1 MALAGSSVSG
11 KQRVLTSAHDIRDYA
26 LAHLGKCFFWVA
38 GDALTI
44 YILIR
49 HNGYAS
55 RSAGLIFLAALLWN
69 ALCDV
74 LVGLWADRRG
84 AAGRSMAGI
93 LGFAAPLMGLAFAAS
108 LFLSNQHV
116 VLTVG
121 AALLFRTA
129 FSVFDVPHNAMMA
142 RLSTTPALGVKI
154 ANLRTI
160 CSGIASL
167 VVGIVAMPLLA
178 RSDSMSTV
186 LLIAPLATVAVALML
201 PFLAIVPRLERLPY
215 HTAQVGGM
223 PSLGFVPLCVVTA
236 LGTIALGVLGK
247 AVLHLDLSRSQWT
260 MGILLALMLGRVVAV
275 GVTGTLIARLG
286 SAGALRVA
294 YLASAVLILCLPL
307 AVAADARAA
316 LAVVVVFGIASGAVT
331 IVSWVI
337 LATLVQSPG
346 TRSQRGALRF
356 GVFTMIAKVILG
368 VGGFLLGAILSYS
381 IGAAAAEA
389 TMSPATLWGLCLVT
403 ASGTLLAAIEC
414 RVRT

>member
-1 MALAGSSVSG
+1 MAFAGSSVGG
-11 KQRVLTSAHDIRDYA
+11 KQHVALSAHDVRDYA

-44 YILIR
+44 YVLIR
-49 HNGYAS
+49 HNGYAPDA
-55 RSAGLIFLAALLWN
+55 AGWIFLAALLWN

-74 LVGLWADRRG
+74 LVGLWADRCG
-84 AAGRSMAGI
+84 AAGRSMAVV
-93 LGFAAPLMGLAFAAS
+93 LSLAAPVMGFAFAAS
-108 LFLSNQHV
+108 LFLSSRHM
-116 VLTVG
+116 VLTVA

-142 RLSTTPALGVKI
+142 RLSTTPELGVKI

-167 VVGIVAMPLLA
+167 VVGIVAMPLLT
-178 RSDSMSTV
+178 RSDSMPTM
-186 LLIAPLATVAVALML
+186 LLIAPLAAVAVVLML

-215 HTAQVGGM
+215 HTTQVTGRS
-223 PSLGFVPLCVVTA
+223 SLGFVPLCIVTA

-275 GVTGTLIARLG
+275 GVAGPLIARLG
-286 SAGALRVA
+286 SVAALRAA
-294 YLASAVLILCLPL
+294 YLAATVLILGLPL

-316 LAVVVVFGIASGAVT
+316 LAIVGVFGVASGAVT
-331 IVSWVI
+331 IVSWVV
-337 LATLVQSPG
+337 LATLVHSTG
-346 TRSQRGALRF
+346 TRRQRGTLRF
-356 GVFTMIAKVILG
+356 GIFTMIAKVILG
-368 VGGFLLGAILSYS
+368 VGGFLLGMILSGS
-381 IGAAAAEA
+381 ASPWPAEA
-389 TMSPATLWGLCLVT
+389 TMGTATLWSLCVAT
-403 ASGTLLAAIEC
+403 ALGALLAAVKC